1 MAKNFATDD
10 IEFLANELKYVL
22 IPLLIRKTHG
32 NVEER
37 VHGFWISDDT
47 LKHARYAIAAIQ
59 SKYYQTILHPQYPRS
74 SSKYLRK
81 RN

>member
-1 MAKNFATDD
+1 MCLC

-32 NVEER
+32 NVEEP

-47 LKHARYAIAAIQ
+47 LKHARYAIAVI
-59 SKYYQTILHPQYPRS
+59 
-74 SSKYLRK
+74 
-81 RN
+81 